1 MSPGKYFFLFILF
14 IFSCPAND
22 WNPLAETLDKIV
34 ISESKKPLSVSSVLG
49 ETTDESF
56 EKVLKPRHFKFP
68 EDHGP
73 HPAFQNEWWYF
84 TGNLMTDSG
93 RKFGYQLTLF
103 RNSLSAK
110 TLRSSSSWK
119 TNQIMMGHFALT
131 DIQQQKHHSFERF
144 SRIAL
149 GLAGAQARPFRVW
162 IEGWE
167 VQGAAGENLAVTLSA
182 SQDELSL
189 QLSLV
194 NTKPLVLQG
203 NQGFSQKGS
212 QAGNASYYY
221 SYTRLASSGTV
232 QIDSERFE
240 VQGWSW
246 MDREWSTSALEKNQ
260 VGWDWFALQLET
272 GQELMYYQLRQKD
285 GKPSPQSSGVW
296 VPQNGTPVKLSDDK
310 VVIEVLNTWRSPSN
324 KVYPIKWRLQ
334 EKSLGIDLVITPYVR
349 NQEMTTSFLY
359 WEGAVKVQGQQM
371 KKSLQGR
378 GYVEMTGY

>member
-14 IFSCPAND
+14 IFSCPAID
-22 WNPLAETLDKIV
+22 WIPLAEALDKIV